1 MSPKHIRTA
10 LSMNISLVVE
20 GVQESDGA
28 VVNRLDRWVLV
39 IPVQT
44 SHDTV
49 VVRVDKVG
57 DRHARVPAVLG
68 TLRRDDAVFL

>member
-1 MSPKHIRTA
+1 MS
-10 LSMNISLVVE
+10 MSLVVE
-20 GVQESDGA
+20 GVQESHGA
-28 VVNRLDRWVLV
+28 VIDRLDRWVLV

-57 DRHARVPAVLG
+57 DRHSGVPAVLG
-68 TLRRDDAVFL
+68 TFRRDDAVFL